1 MRHLIY
7 DELLQLAEASASQEG
22 FDDIQIEQ
30 LEHLKTCKDC
40 YETFCLLSALSDI
53 MSESG
58 SYAFRNPDSISI
70 VSETVKELKNKV
82 IAKFQVIRNVAT
94 TAIDAVFEQID
105 QAASVLQFG
114 PSLATATR
122 GSGKADSTTIRL
134 EEFEDD
140 KTYVVFDPE
149 KNEIGLQINIRGME
163 IESLHVFIELDDST
177 RLELPVIRRGNIVK
191 GNMGDIPNCNFQI
204 TIEAE

>member
-40 YETFCLLSALSDI
+40 YETFCLLSTLSDV

-58 SYAFRNPDSISI
+58 SYAFRNPESISI

-122 GSGKADSTTIRL
+122 GSGKVDSTTIRL

-140 KTYVVFDPE
+140 KTYVVFNPE

>member
-7 DELLQLAEASASQEG
+7 DEILQLAEVSASQEG

-40 YETFCLLSALSDI
+40 YEIFCLLSALSDV

-58 SYAFRNPDSISI
+58 SYAFRNPESISI

-82 IAKFQVIRNVAT
+82 IAKFRVIRNVAT

-105 QAASVLQFG
+105 QATSVLQFG

-122 GSGKADSTTIRL
+122 GSGRADSTIIRL

-140 KTYVVFDPE
+140 KTYIVFNPE

-177 RLELPVIRRGNIVK
+177 RLELPVVRRGNIVK
-191 GNMGDIPNCNFQI
+191 GNMDNIPNCSFQI

>member
-7 DELLQLAEASASQEG
+7 DEVLQLAEASASQEG

-40 YETFCLLSALSDI
+40 YETFCLLSALSDV

-58 SYAFRNPDSISI
+58 SYAFRNPESISI

-105 QAASVLQFG
+105 QATSVLQFG
-114 PSLATATR
+114 PSLAIETR

-140 KTYVVFDPE
+140 KTYVVFNPE

-191 GNMGDIPNCNFQI
+191 GNMGNIPNCSFQI